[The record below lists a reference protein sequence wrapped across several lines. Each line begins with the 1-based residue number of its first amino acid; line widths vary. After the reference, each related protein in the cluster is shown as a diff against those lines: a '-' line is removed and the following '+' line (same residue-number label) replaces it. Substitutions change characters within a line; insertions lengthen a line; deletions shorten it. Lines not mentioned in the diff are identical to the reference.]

1 MTTQRTPGP
10 WMADKSDFKII
21 HDQGNNI
28 IALVW
33 DDKDLAAIVAVPDMI
48 EALQD
53 MLAAYDHEPN
63 TYDTAATAAFERAR
77 NALQKAGV
85 IE

>member
-1 MTTQRTPGP
+1 MTKTHARKLARTR
-10 WMADKSDFKII
+10 I
-21 HDQGNNI
+21 
-28 IALVW
+28 
-33 DDKDLAAIVAVPDMI
+33 DDKDLAPIAAVPDMI